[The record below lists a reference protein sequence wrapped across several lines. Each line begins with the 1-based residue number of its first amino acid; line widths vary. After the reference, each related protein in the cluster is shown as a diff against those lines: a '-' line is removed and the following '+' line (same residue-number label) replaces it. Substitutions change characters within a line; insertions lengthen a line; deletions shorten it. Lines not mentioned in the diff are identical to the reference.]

1 LDNYSTTVEQYQEGK
16 VIFFDPYKT
25 QIRRAFDR
33 AAPTYGSAAHVQGA
47 AAQRLLALTRAQ
59 SLPAHLRYVLD
70 AGCGVGQSLP
80 ALSAFFP
87 QAQCIA
93 LDFSTAMLAHA
104 ARTACASHLICADAE
119 RLPLADGSIDFYWS
133 SLAFQWCSPETVLR
147 ETFRLLSPG
156 GVARIATL
164 GPRTLHELRTAFG
177 AVDDGNHV
185 IDFTAIE
192 HWLTVSNAAGLTV
205 QFHSHETLFDFAT
218 DLRTLL
224 GNIKAIGAR
233 TIASQQRRRS
243 LGRKGWQALQS
254 AYEAFRRP
262 DGALPATYDLILLAL
277 RKPA

>member
-1 LDNYSTTVEQYQEGK
+1 MNNV
-16 VIFFDPYKT
+16 FDPYKT

-33 AAPTYGSAAHVQGA
+33 AAPTYGAAGHVQGA
-47 AAQRLLALTRAQ
+47 AAQRLLALTHAQ
-59 SLPAHLRYVLD
+59 TLPTHVHRVLD

-87 QAQCIA
+87 HAQCIA

-104 ARTACASHLICADAE
+104 ARTACAPHLVCADIE
-119 RLPLADGSIDFYWS
+119 CLPLTDGSIDFYWS
-133 SLAFQWCSPETVLR
+133 NLAFQWCSPEA
-147 ETFRLLSPG
+147 TFREVFRVLSPG

-177 AVDDGNHV
+177 AVDDGDHV
-185 IDFTAIE
+185 IDFISVE
-192 HWLTVSNAAGLTV
+192 HWLAASKTAGLTI
-205 QFHSHETLFDFAT
+205 QFHAHETLFDFAA
-218 DLRTLL
+218 DLRALL

-233 TIASQQRRRS
+233 TVTSQRRRRTI
-243 LGRKGWQALQS
+243 GRKGWQALQC

-262 DGALPATYDLILLAL
+262 DGTLPATYDLILLAL